1 MKKTFW
7 VTVCVV
13 SLLASAAGAE
23 STVDAR
29 WVGVWRAEMR
39 GQPTAG
45 TLTLAADTGDLGGTV
60 VLDTVR
66 DKHGKPQEIAIDPHV
81 LISPQASDNTLSFHV
96 KMKRPDGSIFA
107 PEFLVTLTSPD
118 KANMRC
124 LNCGADAPLV
134 PFVKTSSIDGS
145 GR

>member
-1 MKKTFW
+1 MKKSIW

-45 TLTLAADTGDLGGTV
+45 TLTLAADTGELGGTV
-60 VLDTVR
+60 VLD
-66 DKHGKPQEIAIDPHV
+66 
-81 LISPQASDNTLSFHV
+81 
-96 KMKRPDGSIFA
+96 M
-107 PEFLVTLTSPD
+107 LTRQQREAAGDRHRAACAYQSPD
-118 KANMRC
+118 KRQHIVVSREDEKA
-124 LNCGADAPLV
+124 
-134 PFVKTSSIDGS
+134 
-145 GR
+145 

>member
-1 MKKTFW
+1 MKKSIW

-23 STVDAR
+23 SAVDGR
-29 WVGVWRAEMR
+29 WVGVWRAEMN
-39 GQPTAG
+39 GQLTAG

-81 LISPQASDNTLSFHV
+81 LISPLTSGNTLSFHV
-96 KMKRPDGSIFA
+96 KMKRLDGSIFA

-124 LNCGADAPLV
+124 LNCGAGAPLV
-134 PFVKTSSIDGS
+134 PFVRTSSIDGG